1 MIRHGDYHTEQF
13 GDRFIKVSTST
24 PCEWV
29 EEFCAALPESVEQ
42 AKDIIDD
49 GEFF

>member
-1 MIRHGDYHTEQF
+1 MGSEMCIRDS
-13 GDRFIKVSTST
+13 STST

-29 EEFCAALPESVEQ
+29 EEFCAVLPESVEQ